1 MLQRILVASAT
12 ATTQGTSPGGQ
23 CQIGVLMVAAVRFS
37 GTTLEGAGADAKAII
52 TFDNAGEKRLLLKFA
67 KVRAV

>member
-1 MLQRILVASAT
+1 VKE
-12 ATTQGTSPGGQ
+12 
-23 CQIGVLMVAAVRFS
+23 
-37 GTTLEGAGADAKAII
+37 LEGAGADAKAII